1 MEGHILGGNFPLEI
15 SEALLSTSSHLIQH
29 IKFSIVIYYYKLY
42 IFVEFGGEL
51 ASLMIESQD
60 FSVPH
65 M

>member
-15 SEALLSTSSHLIQH
+15 SEALLSTYSHLIQH
-29 IKFSIVIYYYKLY
+29 IKFSTVIYYYKLY
-42 IFVEFGGEL
+42 IFVEFSGEL

-60 FSVPH
+60 FSVTH